1 MITNRMSKRKTL
13 YLALSLTLPLI
24 ALAVLWLIPGSF
36 PTQAQEATT
45 HYVAPGGDCGGA
57 SPCYA
62 TIQAAVDAAV
72 PGEEIHV
79 ATGTYTGVNNY
90 GGLSQVVYISKTLT
104 LRGGYSIT
112 NWTTADPEAA
122 PTTLD
127 AQGQGRV
134 LYITGEISPTIEGLC
149 ITGGDAAGL
158 RGGHLGEYD
167 AGGGV
172 YVITATATI
181 SNNQLFNNTAP
192 RYGGGLYLNNGD
204 GTLTGNTVSEN
215 SARGGGGLYLY
226 GSDPT
231 VSGNTI
237 ISNTACDGG
246 GLTLYESDPAVS
258 GNTIGSNT
266 AEEKGGGLYLG
277 ESDAIL
283 SDNSVTSNT
292 ADEGGGLFL
301 MRGNATLTGNS
312 VTSNTAD
319 QGGGLY
325 LYGSNATL
333 SGNNISS
340 NTVGYSGGGLYLS
353 HSRAVLTGNTII
365 SNTASSG
372 GGGLC
377 LVHESDATLKSN
389 TIASNAA
396 SYRGGGVHLEASSD
410 ATFSGNTVSGNTA
423 DEGGG
428 LYLEDSNVTLTGN
441 SLIFNTANKGGGLY
455 LRGDGTLTNNLVA
468 DNRANSLGSGLYIE
482 RGSFH
487 LLHNTIASNSGG
499 DGSGI
504 YVTNYGSYYSI
515 TLTNTI
521 LVNHTVAI
529 TVEAGNTAVL
539 EGTLWGSGS
548 WANDTDWGGAGSV
561 ITGTVNIWGDPDFVD
576 PSSGD
581 YHIGTGSAAIDAGL
595 PSGITTDI
603 DGDIRPADGNAD
615 CMAICDIGAYEVS
628 AADDTESDGLGDA
641 CDNCPNEFNPSQQET
656 DGDGLGD
663 ACDLC
668 IDSDGDSFH
677 DAPLPAAPPGET
689 IADQTCGPDNCPM
702 IYNPDQNNSDGDGV
716 GDVCD
721 NCTNESNP
729 SQQETDGDGSGDA
742 CDPCIDSDGDSFHD
756 VPLPT
761 VPSGETIAD
770 QTCGPDNCPTV
781 YNPDQTDSDGDRVG
795 DVCDNCPDD
804 ANPDQTDSDRD
815 GLGDACDP
823 TPGCHVYVHIAAS
836 GGGLRV
842 VDAINPTEPIEVGF
856 YDTPGTA
863 QDIYASDSKH
873 IAYMA
878 DGGGLR
884 VVDVSDPTTPTE
896 LGFFETGDKLS
907 SSARSVDVSDNIA
920 YLTVDHGWDMP
931 PVPPFCLG
939 SLWVID
945 VSNPANPTR
954 VAHHYTE
961 NYIRGID
968 VSGDVAY
975 LALHPC
981 DSGPGRLLI
990 LDVSNPS
997 NPTELGFYGT
1007 PGEAEA
1013 VYISNNIAYIADGS
1027 KGLRVLDVSD
1037 PAPANP
1043 AELGFYDTPGTAQD
1057 VYVSDNI
1064 AYVAD
1069 GSSGLRVIDVSDLA
1083 DPTGLGYY
1091 DTPGDAQDVY
1101 VSDNIAY
1108 IADGPGGLRVV
1119 DVSNPATPTEVGFYD
1134 TPGDAKAVYVN
1145 VLPHQVYLPLIVKA
1159 YEFDRLTYDP
1169 SNDLQPALSPD
1180 GQTAVFISDRAGQSD
1195 VFRVPVT
1202 GGQPINLTQTPSAQE
1217 DTPIFS
1223 PDGSAIAFASDR
1235 SSDWRLYLMDT
1246 DGANVRLALD
1256 GVMGPYE
1263 VHPTFTPDGLALAF
1277 SNNRA
1282 DGNWDI
1288 YTASIGSSKWTRLTT
1303 DPAADRFPTLSADG
1317 GTIAFRSE
1325 RDGNSEIYLMDADGS
1340 NLRRLTYD
1348 PAFDGYPSIIPDG
1361 SGVIF
1366 VSDRSGKWN
1375 TYVTNMAGQGLTAL
1389 EQREDWQ
1396 MGTPRLSSDGGWLVY
1411 AGAPIGGTFDI
1422 YKRAFAN
1429 PLLD

>member
-1 MITNRMSKRKTL
+1 MISNEMSNRKTF

-24 ALAVLWLIPGSF
+24 ALAALWLTLGSF
-36 PTQAQEATT
+36 PTQAQGATT
-45 HYVAPGGDCGGA
+45 RYVAPGGDCGGA

-90 GGLSQVVYISKTLT
+90 GGLAQVVYISKTLT
-104 LRGGYSIT
+104 LRGGYSVT
-112 NWTTADPEAA
+112 NWTVSNSEAN

-134 LYITGEISPTIEGLC
+134 LYITGDISPTIKGLC

-158 RGGHLGEYD
+158 GGDHREQAWD
-167 AGGGV
+167 AGGGG

-181 SNNQLFNNTAP
+181 SNNQLFSNTASGS
-192 RYGGGLYLNNGD
+192 GGGLYLSKGD

-215 SARGGGGLYLY
+215 SARGGGGLFLS
-226 GSDPT
+226 GSAPT

-237 ISNTACDGG
+237 ISNTAGYGG
-246 GLTLYESDPAVS
+246 GLTLWESDPAVS

-266 AEEKGGGLYLG
+266 AEGGGGGLYLWQ
-277 ESDAIL
+277 SDAML

-292 ADEGGGLFL
+292 AGEGGGLYL
-301 MRGNATLTGNS
+301 EASDVTISGNS
-312 VTSNTAD
+312 VTSNTVR
-319 QGGGLY
+319 
-325 LYGSNATL
+325 NK
-333 SGNNISS
+333 
-340 NTVGYSGGGLYLS
+340 GGGLYLS

-372 GGGLC
+372 GGLFLMQGN
-377 LVHESDATLKSN
+377 DATLKSN

-396 SYRGGGVHLEASSD
+396 FERGGGVYLAAWSD

-561 ITGTVNIWGDPDFVD
+561 ITGMVNIWGDPAFVD
-576 PSSGD
+576 PASGD

-595 PSGITTDI
+595 TSGITTDI
-603 DGDIRPADGNAD
+603 DGAIRPADGNAD

-689 IADQTCGPDNCPM
+689 IANQTCGPDNCPSV
-702 IYNPDQNNSDGDGV
+702 YNLDQTDSDGDGV

-721 NCTNESNP
+721 NC
-729 SQQETDGDGSGDA
+729 
-742 CDPCIDSDGDSFHD
+742 
-756 VPLPT
+756 
-761 VPSGETIAD
+761 
-770 QTCGPDNCPTV
+770 PTV
-781 YNPDQTDSDGDRVG
+781 YNTDQTDSDG
-795 DVCDNCPDD
+795 
-804 ANPDQTDSDRD
+804 D

-823 TPGCHVYVHIAAS
+823 TPGYHVYVYIAA
-836 GGGLRV
+836 GDGGLRV

-863 QDIYASDSKH
+863 QDIYAPDSRH
-873 IAYMA
+873 IVYMA
-878 DGGGLR
+878 DGGGGLR

-896 LGFFETGDKLS
+896 LGFVETGSYLWLR
-907 SSARSVDVSDNIA
+907 ARSVDVSDNIA
-920 YLTVDHGWDMP
+920 YLAIYD
-931 PVPPFCLG
+931 LAG
-939 SLWVID
+939 STWFPSPRGILEVID

-954 VAHHYTE
+954 VANHKIA
-961 NYIRGID
+961 NYIHDID

-975 LALHPC
+975 LALHPLG
-981 DSGPGRLLI
+981 SGSEGLLI
-990 LDVSNPS
+990 LDVTNPS

-1027 KGLRVLDVSD
+1027 RGLRVLDVSD
-1037 PAPANP
+1037 PANP

-1235 SSDWRLYLMDT
+1235 SSDWRIYLMDT

-1256 GVMGPYE
+1256 GIPGPDE
-1263 VHPTFTPDGLALAF
+1263 VHPTFTPDGLGLVF
-1277 SNNRA
+1277 SSDRA

-1288 YTASIGSSKWTRLTT
+1288 YTATIGCCQGWTRLTT
-1303 DPAADRFPTLSADG
+1303 DTAADRFPTLSADG

-1422 YKRAFAN
+1422 YKREFAN
-1429 PLLD
+1429 PLLE

>member
-13 YLALSLTLPLI
+13 CLALSLTLPLI
-24 ALAVLWLIPGSF
+24 ALAVLWLIPGGF
-36 PTQAQEATT
+36 PTQAQGATT

-62 TIQAAVDAAV
+62 IIQAAVDVAV
-72 PGEEIHV
+72 PGDEIHV
-79 ATGTYTGVNNY
+79 ATGTYTGVNDY
-90 GGLSQVVYISKTLT
+90 GGLAQAVYISKTLT
-104 LRGGYSIT
+104 LRGGYTIT
-112 NWTTADPEAA
+112 NWTTADPEAN

-134 LYITGEISPTIEGLC
+134 LYITGEISPTIEGLW

-158 RGGHLGEYD
+158 GGSHAPED
-167 AGGGV
+167 GGGGM
-172 YVITATATI
+172 YVITAKATI
-181 SNNQLFNNTAP
+181 SNNWVFN
-192 RYGGGLYLNNGD
+192 
-204 GTLTGNTVSEN
+204 
-215 SARGGGGLYLY
+215 
-226 GSDPT
+226 
-231 VSGNTI
+231 
-237 ISNTACDGG
+237 
-246 GLTLYESDPAVS
+246 
-258 GNTIGSNT
+258 
-266 AEEKGGGLYLG
+266 
-277 ESDAIL
+277 
-283 SDNSVTSNT
+283 NT
-292 ADEGGGLFL
+292 ADEGGGLYL
-301 MRGNATLTGNS
+301 WESDAMLSDNS

-333 SGNNISS
+333 SSNNISS
-340 NTVGYSGGGLYLS
+340 NTVGYDGGGLYLLF
-353 HSRAVLTGNTII
+353 SRAVLTGNTII
-365 SNTASSG
+365 SNTARSG
-372 GGGLC
+372 GGVYLRY
-377 LVHESDATLKSN
+377 ESDATLKSN

-396 SYRGGGVHLEASSD
+396 SDRGGGVALYARSD
-410 ATFSGNTVSGNTA
+410 TTFSGNTVSGNTA

-428 LYLEDSNVTLTGN
+428 LYLEESNVTLTGN
-441 SLIFNTANKGGGLY
+441 TLIFNTANKGGGLY

-482 RGSFH
+482 GFSLFH

-504 YVTNYGSYYSI
+504 YVATTWAYYSNVS
-515 TLTNTI
+515 LTNTI
-521 LVNHTVAI
+521 LVNHTVGI
-529 TVEAGNTAVL
+529 TVEAGSTAVL

-561 ITGTVNIWGDPDFVD
+561 ITGTVNIWGDPAFVD
-576 PSSGD
+576 QASGD

-595 PSGITTDI
+595 PGGITTDI

-641 CDNCPNEFNPSQQET
+641 CDNCPNEFNPSRQET

-689 IADQTCGPDNCPM
+689 IANQTCGPDNCPSV
-702 IYNPDQNNSDGDGV
+702 YNLDQTDSDGDEV

-729 SQQETDGDGSGDA
+729 SQQEADGDGAGDA
-742 CDPCIDSDGDSFHD
+742 CDSCIDSDGDSFHD
-756 VPLPT
+756 VPLPA
-761 VPSGETIAD
+761 VPPGETIAD
-770 QTCGPDNCPTV
+770 QTCGPDNCPSV

-804 ANPDQTDSDRD
+804 ANPDQRDSDRD

-823 TPGCHVYVHIAAS
+823 TPGCHVYVYIAA
-836 GGGLRV
+836 GDGGLRV

-856 YDTPGTA
+856 YDTPR
-863 QDIYASDSKH
+863 YARAVYVVSDS
-873 IAYMA
+873 IAYVA
-878 DGGGLR
+878 DGGGGLR

-896 LGFFETGDKLS
+896 LGFVETGYPFHLH
-907 SSARSVDVSDNIA
+907 ARSVDVSDNIA
-920 YLTVDHGWDMP
+920 YLTIENLEP
-931 PVPPFCLG
+931 PVAPSYSWG
-939 SLWVID
+939 QLWVID
-945 VSNPANPTR
+945 VRNPANPTR
-954 VAHHYTE
+954 VAYHTIW
-961 NYIRGID
+961 NYIIRDID

-975 LALHPC
+975 LALHPIG
-981 DSGPGRLLI
+981 SGPGRLLI
-990 LDVSNPS
+990 LDVGNPS
-997 NPTELGFYGT
+997 NPTELGLYDT

-1013 VYISNNIAYIADGS
+1013 VYISDNIAYIADGS
-1027 KGLRVLDVSD
+1027 RGLRVLDVSD

-1057 VYVSDNI
+1057 VYVSGDI

-1083 DPTGLGYY
+1083 DPIELGYY
-1091 DTPGDAQDVY
+1091 DTPGDAQDVDVFDNVAY
-1101 VSDNIAY
+1101 V
-1108 IADGPGGLRVV
+1108 ADGLGGLRVV

-1145 VLPHQVYLPLIVKA
+1145 VLPHQVYLPSIVKA

-1169 SNDLQPALSPD
+1169 ANDLQPALSPD
-1180 GQTAVFISDRAGQSD
+1180 GQTVVFISDRAGQSD

-1202 GGQPINLTQTPSAQE
+1202 GGQPINLTQTLSAQE

-1246 DGANVRLALD
+1246 DGTNVRLALD
-1256 GVMGPYE
+1256 GVRGPYE
-1263 VHPTFTPDGLALAF
+1263 VHPTFTPDGLGLVF
-1277 SNNRA
+1277 SSDRA

-1288 YTASIGSSKWTRLTT
+1288 YTATIGRHHGWTRLTT
-1303 DPAADRFPTLSADG
+1303 NPAADRFPTLSADG

-1396 MGTPRLSSDGGWLVY
+1396 MDTPRLSSDGGWLVY